1 MLKVISLLSL
11 LLSCKANEGQFYEN
25 YSFDYSA
32 AKMPLAYSTYGNAV
46 ELNHKVKLN
55 SVI

>member
-1 MLKVISLLSL
+1 MFLSGV
-11 LLSCKANEGQFYEN
+11 LSKQIYEN

-32 AKMPLAYSTYGNAV
+32 HKLPLAYSTYGNAV

-55 SVI
+55 SKIMNRSGALVL